1 MALAITTMLVLTT
14 AAIQATEDMVDM
26 EDLEAM
32 VSVDIHGEEIMVIMV
47 DMVDMVDIHGTVVSM
62 VL

>member
-26 EDLEAM
+26 EDLEGM

-47 DMVDMVDIHGTVVSM
+47 DMVDIHGTVVSM

>member
-1 MALAITTMLVLTT
+1 MALTITTMLVLTT

-47 DMVDMVDIHGTVVSM
+47 DMVDIHGTVVSM

>member
-47 DMVDMVDIHGTVVSM
+47 DMVDIHGTVVSM